1 MKLQASCKLD
11 YGYINLPLSIL
22 EIYKDYEFP
31 LYFKIT
37 GNTGMNIIIGVKDFN
52 TNDNIIEIPKWLS
65 IYLDVQNNEYI
76 DVEISKQPLLCN
88 LIKLEP
94 QEEELFTIF
103 DYDKHL
109 EKELSNFSTL
119 KINCIFNININNKDY
134 HFKVL
139 ELDPDWFLI
148 SDDKYDKDIDCLSL
162 INIDLNVNIH
172 NKFFKNIPEEKQT
185 LDNIKSDDFKS
196 DDFKSDNI
204 KSNELNLEYL
214 RKKRLEYF
222 LKNS

>member
-1 MKLQASCKLD
+1 MKLQASCILD
-11 YGYINLPLSIL
+11 YGYINLPISVL
-22 EIYKDYEFP
+22 EMYKDNEFP

-52 TNDNIIEIPKWLS
+52 TKDIIEIPKWLS

-94 QEEELFTIF
+94 QEEELFNIP
-103 DYDKHL
+103 DYDKYL

-119 KINCIFNININNKDY
+119 KIDCIFNININNKDY

-162 INIDLNVNIH
+162 INIDLNVDIH
-172 NKFFKNIPEEKQT
+172 NKFLKDVQKDSK
-185 LDNIKSDDFKS
+185 LDI
-196 DDFKSDNI
+196 
-204 KSNELNLEYL
+204 NEL
-214 RKKRLEYF
+214 RKKRLQYF
-222 LKNS
+222 SKNIKNNKN

>member
-1 MKLQASCKLD
+1 MKLQASCILD
-11 YGYINLPLSIL
+11 YGYINLPISVL
-22 EIYKDYEFP
+22 EMYKDKEFP

-52 TNDNIIEIPKWLS
+52 TKDIIEIPKWLA

-76 DVEISKQPLLCN
+76 DVELSKQPLLSN
-88 LIKLEP
+88 YVKFEP
-94 QEEELFTIF
+94 QEEELFNIP

-119 KINCIFNININNKDY
+119 KIDCVFNININNKDY

-139 ELDPDWFLI
+139 ELEPDWFLI
-148 SDDKYDKDIDCLSL
+148 SDDKYDKDINCLSL
-162 INIDLNVNIH
+162 INIDLNVDIH
-172 NKFFKNIPEEKQT
+172 NKFLKDVKNIKDIKDIKDINNNNNPK
-185 LDNIKSDDFKS
+185 DNI
-196 DDFKSDNI
+196 NL
-204 KSNELNLEYL
+204 NELRE
-214 RKKRLEYF
+214 KRLKYF